1 MIKAHGYYICMLYW
15 GKIKIITE
23 NYKYL
28 DTDIYITKT
37 AAEGNAKPTYL
48 LNWSIKIRKISKC
61 ILQII

>member
-1 MIKAHGYYICMLYW
+1 MVTISVCYTGE
-15 GKIKIITE
+15 KIKIIME

-48 LNWSIKIRKISKC
+48 LN
-61 ILQII
+61 